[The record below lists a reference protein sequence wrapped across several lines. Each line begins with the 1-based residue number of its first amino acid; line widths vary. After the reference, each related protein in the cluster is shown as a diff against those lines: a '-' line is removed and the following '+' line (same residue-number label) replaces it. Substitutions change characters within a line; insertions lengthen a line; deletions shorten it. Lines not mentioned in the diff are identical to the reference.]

1 MSRKE
6 LYMSVAAIID
16 RALCAASDW
25 ADRFQ
30 DAHPTAAVLAF
41 TVLTVLAYGVV
52 GALE

>member
-1 MSRKE
+1 MSI
-6 LYMSVAAIID
+6 SN
-16 RALCAASDW
+16 ALCAVSDW
-25 ADRFQ
+25 LDWFQ